1 MLTAQ
6 SLGRAVV
13 CALVAGATF
22 GAENAAAQVDYEIM
36 SALQFNFSNPGAR
49 SLALA
54 GALTGAGDDAT
65 GAWTNPGG
73 LTNISRAEI
82 GFEYRRFNYSTL
94 FVNQGRFD
102 GQVTNIGV
110 DTLPPPII
118 AGESNDQTNALSF
131 VSAVIPRSRWAFA
144 FYRTELANFET
155 AIRTEGVFFDQNNQP
170 QRLLPVDGVL
180 DIKIA
185 NYGGSFAVRAS
196 DQFSLGVG
204 LSIYDFSLDSVGLRY
219 RAISTSNINL
229 AVQPG
234 FFFGPPLRTA
244 ANVLSTETIEGDD
257 TAFGVN
263 VGASI
268 NPSEKVRFGASYR
281 QGPKFDISYERT
293 VEGTL
298 DTSGESTFQVPDVYA
313 FGALIKPTT
322 SLNLTFDYRY
332 VRYSQLTEDMAVVIS
347 DLDGPEDYV
356 IDDANEIRL
365 AGEYLF
371 TNLPFGVLALRGGAW
386 FDPDHRIRFEGDARN
401 KADTILFP
409 PGEDE
414 WHVTGGGGLV
424 LSKVQIDVGYDHSE
438 RVKTF
443 SISGIY
449 RF

>member
-49 SLALA
+49 SLAMA

-73 LTNISRAEI
+73 LTNISRAEV
-82 GFEYRRFNYSTL
+82 GFEYRRFKYSTL
-94 FVNQGRFD
+94 FVDQGRFD
-102 GQVTNIGV
+102 GQVTGIGV
-110 DTLPPPII
+110 DTLPPPVI
-118 AGESNDQTNALSF
+118 AGESLDDTNAISF

-155 AIRTEGVFFDQNNQP
+155 AIQTEGVFFEQNNLP
-170 QRLLPVDGVL
+170 QRLLPVDAFL
-180 DIKIA
+180 DVKIA

-204 LSIYDFSLDSVGLRY
+204 LSIYDFSLESVGLRY
-219 RAISTSNINL
+219 NAFATSNINL

-234 FFFGPPLRTA
+234 FFFGPPLRTQ
-244 ANVLSTETIEGDD
+244 ANIDSTELISGDD

-263 VGASI
+263 VGVSI
-268 NPSEKVRFGASYR
+268 NPNDKVRFGASYR
-281 QGPKFDISYERT
+281 QGPKFDISYQRT
-293 VEGTL
+293 EDQIEIG
-298 DTSGESTFQVPDVYA
+298 DSTFQVPDVYA

-322 SLNLTFDYRY
+322 SLNLAFDYRF
-332 VRYSQLTEDMAVVIS
+332 VRYSQLTKNMAVVIS
-347 DLDGPEDYV
+347 PFDGPEDYV

-386 FDPDHRIRFEGDARN
+386 FDPDHRIRFEGDSRN
-401 KADTILFP
+401 KADQILFP

-414 WHVTGGGGLV
+414 WHITGGGGIVFPKL
-424 LSKVQIDVGYDHSE
+424 QIDLGYDHSE

-443 SISGIY
+443 SVSAIY

>member
-73 LTNISRAEI
+73 LTNISRAEV
-82 GFEYRRFNYSTL
+82 GFEYRRFKFSTL
-94 FVNQGRFD
+94 FVDQGRFD
-102 GQVTNIGV
+102 GQVTGIGV
-110 DTLPPPII
+110 DTLPPPVL
-118 AGESNDQTNALSF
+118 AGESLDDTNALSF

-155 AIRTEGVFFDQNNQP
+155 AIQTEGVFFDQNNEP

-204 LSIYDFSLDSVGLRY
+204 LSIYDFSLESVNLRY
-219 RAISTSNINL
+219 NAFATTNINL

-244 ANVLSTETIEGDD
+244 TNVDSTEIITGDD

-263 VGASI
+263 VGVSI

-281 QGPKFDISYERT
+281 QGPKFDISYERIADQ
-293 VEGTL
+293 

-322 SLNLTFDYRY
+322 SLNLTFDYRF
-332 VRYSQLTEDMAVVIS
+332 VRYSQLTKNMAVVIS
-347 DLDGPEDYV
+347 PFDGPEDYV

-401 KADTILFP
+401 KADQILFP

-414 WHVTGGGGLV
+414 WHITGGGGIVFPKL
-424 LSKVQIDVGYDHSE
+424 QIDLGYDHSE

-443 SISGIY
+443 SISAIY